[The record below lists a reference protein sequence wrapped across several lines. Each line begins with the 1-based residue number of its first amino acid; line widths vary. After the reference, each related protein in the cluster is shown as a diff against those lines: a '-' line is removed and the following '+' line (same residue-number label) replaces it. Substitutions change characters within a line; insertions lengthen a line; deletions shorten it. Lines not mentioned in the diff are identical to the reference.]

1 MSDRPQMVGG
11 CCGGRDD
18 SVTQIQLYADGRT
31 VGIRGLPTAFEQL
44 CMRGRTPED
53 VTDAEL
59 LEVVRA
65 QHNYVVGKGEIEA
78 RYAAALRREFAA
90 FCARPLKR

>member
-1 MSDRPQMVGG
+1 MSDRPQMLSG

-18 SVTQIQLYADGRT
+18 SVTQIQLDGVRT
-31 VGIRGLPTAFEQL
+31 AGIVGLPAAFGQL
-44 CMRGRTPED
+44 RMRGRTPED

-65 QHNYVVGKGEIEA
+65 QHNYIYAKAEIEA
-78 RYAAALRREFAA
+78 LYAAALRREYAA
-90 FCARPLKR
+90 FCARPVKR

>member
-1 MSDRPQMVGG
+1 MSDRPQMLGG

-18 SVTQIQLYADGRT
+18 SVTQIRLDNLRSAGIVGLQAAFSQLR
-31 VGIRGLPTAFEQL
+31 
-44 CMRGRTPED
+44 MRGRTPED

-65 QHNYVVGKGEIEA
+65 QHNYIVAKAAVEVL
-78 RYAAALRREFAA
+78 YAAALRREFAA
-90 FCARPLKR
+90 YCARPLQR